1 MASDATTSFR
11 STKETTNY
19 ARLCRLLVD
28 VGSQVLR
35 TTLDKIHRPENL
47 GTFLSRK
54 PIHSVL
60 LSLRKKQ
67 VLNAHQWEKL
77 YPQSL
82 VSSQNFDITL
92 LTVLLKNIFL
102 VPPTCGW
109 DRPPPTEN
117 IAPEADIVRITLY
130 RDTVYSYA
138 TRAAV
143 DDKTF
148 KLYWKDITDVLV
160 RLGGACYQNAIN
172 RIKTECMT
180 SDFEK
185 YYRELLRNWY
195 QDDDTIEEREDR
207 VLEGKFDQ
215 FGRKLNVL
223 TDTVSYTLFFPF
235 FYYESLISGAEA

>member
-1 MASDATTSFR
+1 MASEATTSFH
-11 STKETTNY
+11 STKEATDY

-35 TTLDKIHRPENL
+35 KTFDKIYQPENL
-47 GTFLSRK
+47 GTLLSRK
-54 PIHSVL
+54 ATHSL
-60 LSLRKKQ
+60 ILKLREKQ
-67 VLNAHQWEKL
+67 VLNAHQCEKL

-82 VSSQNFDITL
+82 VSSQNFDTPL
-92 LTVLLKNIFL
+92 LTVLLKNICGL
-102 VPPTCGW
+102 VPPACGW

-117 IAPEADIVRITLY
+117 VTLEADIVRITLY

-138 TRAAV
+138 EGGAV

-148 KLYWKDITDVLV
+148 NLYWKDITDVLV

-185 YYRELLRNWY
+185 YYPELLKNWY

-207 VLEGKFDQ
+207 ALEGKFDQ

-223 TDTVSYTLFFPF
+223 TDKVSYTLFFSF
-235 FYYESLISGAEA
+235 FFLL

>member
-1 MASDATTSFR
+1 MASEATTSFH
-11 STKETTNY
+11 STKEATNY
-19 ARLCRLLVD
+19 ALLCRQLVD

-35 TTLDKIHRPENL
+35 KTFDKIYRPEDL
-47 GTFLSRK
+47 GTLLSRK
-54 PIHSVL
+54 AIHSL
-60 LSLRKKQ
+60 LLKLRKKQ

-82 VSSQNFDITL
+82 VSSQNFDTPL
-92 LTVLLKNIFL
+92 LTVLLKNICGL
-102 VPPTCGW
+102 VPPACCW

-117 IAPEADIVRITLY
+117 ITPEADIIRITLY
-130 RDTVYSYA
+130 RDRVYSYA
-138 TRAAV
+138 EGGTV

-148 KLYWKDITDVLV
+148 NLYWKDITDVLV
-160 RLGGACYQNAIN
+160 RLGGACYQNAID

-185 YYRELLRNWY
+185 YYRELLNNWH

-207 VLEGKFDQ
+207 ALEGKFDQ

-223 TDTVSYTLFFPF
+223 TDTVSYTLFFSF
-235 FYYESLISGAEA
+235 FLL

>member
-1 MASDATTSFR
+1 MASEATTSFR

-28 VGSQVLR
+28 LGSQVLR
-35 TTLDKIHRPENL
+35 TTFDKIHRPENL
-47 GTFLSRK
+47 GTLLSRK
-54 PIHSVL
+54 ATHSL
-60 LSLRKKQ
+60 LLKLREKQ

-82 VSSQNFDITL
+82 VSSQNFDTPL
-92 LTVLLKNIFL
+92 LTVLLKNICGL
-102 VPPTCGW
+102 VPPACCW

-117 IAPEADIVRITLY
+117 ITPEADIVRITLY

-138 TRAAV
+138 EGGAV

-148 KLYWKDITDVLV
+148 NLYWKDITDVLV

-185 YYRELLRNWY
+185 YYPELLKNWY

-207 VLEGKFDQ
+207 ALEGKFDQ

-223 TDTVSYTLFFPF
+223 TDTVSYTFFFLFFF
-235 FYYESLISGAEA
+235 LL

>member
-1 MASDATTSFR
+1 MASEATTSFH
-11 STKETTNY
+11 STKEATNY
-19 ARLCRLLVD
+19 ALLCRQLVD

-35 TTLDKIHRPENL
+35 KTFDKIYRSEDL
-47 GTFLSRK
+47 GTLLSRK
-54 PIHSVL
+54 ATHSL
-60 LSLRKKQ
+60 LLKLRKKQ

-82 VSSQNFDITL
+82 VSSQNFDTPL
-92 LTVLLKNIFL
+92 LTVLLKNICGL
-102 VPPTCGW
+102 VPPACCW

-117 IAPEADIVRITLY
+117 ITPEADIIRITLY
-130 RDTVYSYA
+130 RDRVYSYA
-138 TRAAV
+138 EGGTV

-148 KLYWKDITDVLV
+148 NLYWKDIADVLV
-160 RLGGACYQNAIN
+160 RLGGACYQNAID

-185 YYRELLRNWY
+185 YYRELLNNWH

-207 VLEGKFDQ
+207 ALVGKFDQ

-223 TDTVSYTLFFPF
+223 TDTVSYTLFFSF
-235 FYYESLISGAEA
+235 FLL